1 MPGVPVLAGVVRLV
15 EVGLQ
20 RLPKWLRP
28 YVVALAQLLFVV
40 LAVAMILKIF
50 GLKAAGIGSLI
61 LILFVLCAAWHG
73 YGPGLLV
80 CAITFF
86 VVPPLLLPKR
96 PHNVATLRFAI
107 LVGILLLVSRVANAT
122 RRKTAGLEKRVAE
135 RTEDLQRAEQSRA
148 WLASIVESSDDA
160 IIGETLDG
168 TITSWNRGAERLY
181 GYTAAEVIG
190 KSTAFLAPSGSVGE
204 IEDIRRRVREGES
217 IQRLETVGLHKD
229 RSAIAVSLTISPIRD
244 VAGAMQGV
252 STIARDM
259 MGQRG
264 ILQALEQSEQRYRLL
279 FENNPRPMWVYDQ
292 ETLGFLAVNEAAVK
306 TYGYSREEF
315 LGMTLRDI
323 RPPEDVP
330 KLIEAVLAPT
340 DALTEGPW
348 RHRKKDGSILMV
360 EISEHPLVFGGRDAY
375 FVMPN
380 DVTERLKLEIQFR
393 QAQRLESVGRL
404 AGGIA
409 HDFNNLLTVING
421 YSEMVLA
428 DLPAGASTR
437 DSILQIREAGERAA
451 GLTRQLLA
459 FSRQQVIE
467 PAVLDINAVINDTLK
482 LLRRLIGEDVNLVT
496 RLDPDLGHVV
506 ADAGQLQQIIMN
518 LAVNA
523 RDAMPGGGTLLI
535 ETSNTAFDETYLA
548 THPEV
553 RLGSH
558 VMLAVTDTGVGMTP
572 EVQAKIFEPFFTT
585 KDIGKGTG
593 LGLATVY
600 GMVKQSGGWI
610 WVYSEPGRGT
620 TFKVYLQR
628 TDEPLSRMRTP
639 VPAGLHGNETILVVE
654 DQSDLRAL
662 AIAALS
668 RYGYSVHGAGSGNDA
683 LAFCRDFQNPIHL
696 VLTDVVMPDMNGR
709 ELAGRMAA
717 LRPDTHILYMSGYT
731 ANVIVHHGVVDDGVA
746 FLQKPFTPES
756 LAAKVREVLS
766 LDGGPHV

>member
-1 MPGVPVLAGVVRLV
+1 
-15 EVGLQ
+15 
-20 RLPKWLRP
+20 LRP
-28 YVVALAQLLFVV
+28 YVVALTQLLIVV
-40 LAVAMILKIF
+40 LLVASILHIF
-50 GLKAAGIGSLI
+50 GVKAAGVGSLI
-61 LILFVLCAAWHG
+61 LILFVIGAAWHG

-80 CAITFF
+80 CALTFL
-86 VVPPLLLPKR
+86 VVPQLLLPKR
-96 PHNVATLRFAI
+96 PHNVAPLPFAI

-122 RRKTAGLEKRVAE
+122 RRKTAGLEKTVAE
-135 RTEDLQRAEQSRA
+135 SRA
-148 WLASIVESSDDA
+148 WLASIVESSEDA

-168 TITSWNRGAERLY
+168 TITSWNRGAEQLY

-190 KSTAFLAPSGSVGE
+190 QSAAILAPPDSTAE
-204 IEDIRRRVREGES
+204 IAGVLQRIRGGES
-217 IQRLETVGLHKD
+217 IQRLEAVRLHKD
-229 RSAIAVSLTISPIRD
+229 GRSILASLTISPIRD
-244 VAGAMQGV
+244 LAGTIQGV

-259 MGQRG
+259 TTQRRMVR
-264 ILQALEQSEQRYRLL
+264 ALEESEQRYRLL

-292 ETLGFLAVNEAAVK
+292 ETLVFLAVNDAAVK
-306 TYGYSREEF
+306 SYGYTREEF
-315 LGMTLRDI
+315 LRMTLREI
-323 RPPEDVP
+323 RPPEDIP
-330 KLIEAVLAPT
+330 QLIDAVLAPD
-340 DALTEGPW
+340 DAQPDGPW
-348 RHRKKDGSILMV
+348 RHKRKDGSIMMV
-360 EISEHPLVFGGRDAY
+360 EITEHRLVFGGRDAY
-375 FVMPN
+375 LVMPN

-404 AGGIA
+404 AGGVA

-428 DLPAGASTR
+428 DLPAGEQAR
-437 DSILQIREAGERAA
+437 EALQQIREAGERAA

-467 PAVLDINAVINDTLK
+467 PAVLDINAIITDTFK
-482 LLRRLIGEDVNLVT
+482 LLRRVIGEDVQFVT
-496 RLDPDLGHVV
+496 RLAQDLGHVV
-506 ADAGQLQQIIMN
+506 ADAGQIQQIVMN

-523 RDAMPGGGTLLI
+523 RDAMPAGGTLLI
-535 ETSNTAFDETYLA
+535 ETENTSFDETYRA
-548 THPEV
+548 AHPEV
-553 RLGSH
+553 RLGPH
-558 VMLAVTDTGVGMTP
+558 VMLAITDTGMGMTP

-585 KDIGKGTG
+585 KEIGKGTG

-620 TFKVYLQR
+620 TFKVYLPR
-628 TDEPLSRMRTP
+628 TDEPLSKPRTP
-639 VPAGLHGNETILVVE
+639 VIRGLHGTETILVVE
-654 DQSDLRAL
+654 DQSDLRTL
-662 AIAALS
+662 AVTALS

-683 LAFCRDFQNPIHL
+683 LTFCRDFESPIHL

-766 LDGGPHV
+766 LNGGPHV